1 MSPVTR
7 RGFGARFSCMTTYP
21 AALLR
26 EKNAGLDDVDTH
38 AAGRAFDRVHGGF
51 KIEAVEIGHLDFR
64 DLFDLLHGD
73 LADFGLVRLRRALGE
88 ADGAFNKYRD
98 RRRLCDEREGTVGV
112 HGDNGRY
119 NQAFLILARRL
130 GVERLAELHDVDALR
145 TESGTDGGSRRSL
158 ASRNLEL
165 YLCLNFLSHFN
176 PN

>member
-1 MSPVTR
+1 
-7 RGFGARFSCMTTYP
+7 MTTYP
-21 AALLR
+21 AGLLR
-26 EKNAGLDDVDTH
+26 EKNAGLDYVDAH
-38 AAGRAFDRVHGGF
+38 ATGRTFDRVHGGF
-51 KIEAVEIGHLDFR
+51 KVEAVEIGHFDFR

-73 LADFGLVRLRRALGE
+73 LADFGLVRLGRAFRE
-88 ADGAFNKYRD
+88 ANGAFNEYRN
-98 RRRLCDEREGTVGV
+98 RRRLRDERERTVGV
-112 HGDNGRY
+112 HGDNGGY

-158 ASRNLEL
+158 ASRNLQL